1 MYEQQPIQVHSLWI
15 IDSQLTHTH
24 TQAPT
29 VCVCVSNSLHTFQVN
44 ENIFLHWVNK
54 IINYLFHWRSPF
66 SASLSLT
73 GCVCLARMIIAYT
86 RREIIR
92 SLIFIQRVYL
102 TIEMLFKIPL
112 RQKCLLVDLPG
123 ALLFTLALSIQWCHY
138 FYFFTMPAIGIRL
151 SKAQSRKRVKSKLI
165 LSI

>member
-102 TIEMLFKIPL
+102 TIEMLYKIPL

-123 ALLFTLALSIQWCHY
+123 ALFFIHSSPSPSPSSDVIIFTSSPCQPSEFGSQKHN
-138 FYFFTMPAIGIRL
+138 PGNE
-151 SKAQSRKRVKSKLI
+151 
-165 LSI
+165 